1 MKLNLKVKISII
13 LVIIVCVVVGV
24 ILGLKHK
31 SRKDSRK
38 SRVVSMER
46 VDIKDTVPAS
56 ATITPLNMVE
66 VVPTINGRIDKIM
79 VQEGDSVRV
88 GQLLAKMSSTNRAAL
103 MDAAMSKG
111 PEEIKEIEQMYPQ
124 TPISS
129 PVSGAIVA
137 VNVVEGQTISS
148 VSAFVISDKL
158 IVKAQVDETDIGK
171 IKVGTPA
178 EVRVDAFSDT
188 VFTAK
193 VKTIAYQSE
202 VVNDINIY
210 YIKLFLDASQD
221 LSRLKSGMSANV
233 DFILDE
239 RKHVKA
245 LPTWAVSGE
254 SETKV
259 ELMDIQGNP
268 ITVELGKSNG
278 DYVEVVSDIDESTQF
293 RVKDFSFE
301 KRKRKSS
308 FMSRP

>member
-1 MKLNLKVKISII
+1 MKLNLKAKISIVA
-13 LVIIVCVVVGV
+13 VIAVCIVVGV
-24 ILGLKHK
+24 ILGVKHK
-31 SRKDSRK
+31 SSKDSRK
-38 SRVVSMER
+38 SRIVSMER

-103 MDAAMSKG
+103 MDAAVSKG

-239 RKHVKA
+239 RKQVKA

-259 ELMDIQGNP
+259 ELMDLQGKP

-278 DYVEVVSDIDESTQF
+278 DYVEVVSDIDETTQF